1 MCVILIYLDNAAHHP
16 LLPEVQS
23 KIIQTLPLLANPS
36 SLHSMGVK
44 LRNEI
49 ETAREK
55 IARALNCDTN
65 EIIFTSG
72 ASESNSTIAYNFSK
86 YFRNADMWI
95 SPFEHDSVH
104 GEVLKDNTSPDFH
117 ILVGN
122 ENGKIYDTLYNKHG
136 WLFGV
141 DGTAALG
148 NIEVDLFDPFFDMAS
163 FSGEKTGSISG
174 SGLLYVNKEYKYF
187 KSMVYGHQE
196 NNHRGGTENTLGI
209 IGMGISIPYVVAHL
223 EEKHEHCLKLKQA
236 LLDELTGVDF
246 ICNSGDDCV
255 PSIISLSFKGVDGM
269 GLMTYLDTKGIC
281 ISTGS
286 ACNSGNIEPSKVL
299 KALGVPID
307 YINGTIRIS
316 TSLNN
321 TIDEIKYTAEKI
333 RDYIKEVV

>member
-16 LLPEVQS
+16 LLPAVQS

-49 ETAREK
+49 ETSREK

-72 ASESNSTIAYNFSK
+72 ASESNSTIAYNFSN
-86 YFRNADMWI
+86 YFHNCDMNI

-104 GEVLKDNTSPDFH
+104 GDYDCECVDFH

-122 ENGKIYDTLYNKHG
+122 ENGEDYSTIVKNSL
-136 WLFGV
+136 LFGV
-141 DGTAALG
+141 DATAALG
-148 NIEVDLFDPFFDMAS
+148 NIPIDLSNSKFYMAS

-174 SGLLYVNKEYKYF
+174 SGLLYVNKEYKYYQP
-187 KSMVYGHQE
+187 MVYGHQE
-196 NNHRGGTENTLGI
+196 NNRRGGTENTLGI
-209 IGMGISIPYVVAHL
+209 IGMGISIPYAVAHL
-223 EEKHEHCLKLKQA
+223 EEKHENCLKLKQT
-236 LLDELTGVDF
+236 LLDSLSGVDF

-255 PSIISLSFKGVDGM
+255 PSIISLSFKGIDGA
-269 GLMTYLDTKGIC
+269 GLMYYLDSKGIC
-281 ISTGS
+281 VSTGS
-286 ACNSGNIEPSKVL
+286 ACNSGDLEPSKVL
-299 KALGVPID
+299 KALGVPDD
-307 YINGTIRIS
+307 YIKGTIRIS

-321 TIDEIKYTAEKI
+321 TVDEIKYTVEKI
-333 RDYIKEVV
+333 KEYIELVG

>member
-1 MCVILIYLDNAAHHP
+1 MNNNIIFLDNAAHHS
-16 LLPEVQS
+16 LLPTVQS

-55 IARALNCDTN
+55 IARSLNCDTN

-86 YFRNADMWI
+86 YFYNCDMCI
-95 SPFEHDSVH
+95 SPFEHDSVY
-104 GEVLKDNTSPDFH
+104 GNYSCEYIDFH

-122 ENGKIYDTLYNKHG
+122 ENGKDYSKILSNEH
-136 WLFGV
+136 LFGV
-141 DGTAALG
+141 DATTALG
-148 NIEVDLFDPFFDMAS
+148 NIRLDLNNPNFNFAS

-174 SGLLYVNKEYKYF
+174 SGLLYVNKEFNHYTP
-187 KSMVYGHQE
+187 MVYGHQE
-196 NNHRGGTENTLGI
+196 NNRRGGTENILGI
-209 IGMGISIPYVVAHL
+209 IGMGISVPMAVANI
-223 EEKHEHCLKLKQA
+223 EKKYEHCLKLKQT

>member
-1 MCVILIYLDNAAHHP
+1 MNNIIFLDNAAHHP
-16 LLPEVQS
+16 LLPAVQS

-49 ETAREK
+49 ETSREK

-86 YFRNADMWI
+86 YFHNCDMSI
-95 SPFEHDSVH
+95 SQFEHDSVR
-104 GEVLKDNTSPDFH
+104 GYTDGDCLDFH

-122 ENGKIYDTLYNKHG
+122 ENGKDYSPIIKKD
-136 WLFGV
+136 WLTGV
-141 DGTAALG
+141 DATAALG
-148 NIEVDLFDPFFDMAS
+148 NIQIDLHNPNFDMAS

-187 KSMVYGHQE
+187 TPMVYGHQE
-196 NNHRGGTENTLGI
+196 NNRRGGTENTLGI
-209 IGMGISIPYVVAHL
+209 IGMGISIPYAVAHF
-223 EEKHEHCLKLKQA
+223 EEKHEHCLKLKQT
-236 LLDELTGVDF
+236 LLNGLSGVDF

-255 PSIISLSFKGVDGM
+255 PSIVSLSFKGIDGA
-269 GLMTYLDTKGIC
+269 GLMYYLDSKGIC
-281 ISTGS
+281 VSTGS
-286 ACNSGNIEPSKVL
+286 ACNSGDLEPSKVL
-299 KALGVPID
+299 KALGVPDD
-307 YINGTIRIS
+307 YIKGTIRIS

-321 TIDEIKYTAEKI
+321 TVDEIKYTVEKI
-333 RDYIKEVV
+333 KEYIELVG